1 MCIRDRREMIE
12 RTLFSVCN
20 DETRFHLNGV
30 FFESDGSK
38 ARMVSTDGHRLS
50 KVERTIAN
58 GPKLSAGIIIPK
70 KGLLEIKKVLEQ
82 GPSSKIAIKTP
93 HVFLVPVSYTHL
105 RAH

>member
-1 MCIRDRREMIE
+1 VLREMIE

-38 ARMVSTDGHRLS
+38 SRMVSTEGHRLS

-58 GPKLSAGIIIPK
+58 GPNGRITAQFCRGW
-70 KGLLEIKKVLEQ
+70 
-82 GPSSKIAIKTP
+82 
-93 HVFLVPVSYTHL
+93 PVRGRPRSVREH
-105 RAH
+105 AA